1 MEGTR
6 RAEREEPAPRVAVIV
21 PAHNAERF
29 LPEALDSVLAQS
41 YTQWA
46 AVIADDASSDR
57 TREIAADYAAR
68 HPRRISV
75 VELNSNS
82 GPAVARNEAI
92 AASNGT
98 ELIALLD
105 SDDRWRGDYLE
116 RMLALYDEATTE
128 GHRVGIVACNALLET
143 PEGIAD
149 ETFADRFGWAVP
161 VTYER
166 MIERSTIFVGAVI
179 PRAVYDEIG
188 EFSPEC
194 WGSEDYDL
202 WLRIM
207 ERDYEV
213 VATREPLSVYRY
225 HGGGLSRNQLAMAN
239 AGIAAY
245 RRALDRA
252 VARRRK
258 RAIRKRLRHY
268 RALRARALLRD
279 AIARRRWFE
288 AARIVLGNGPVAAAA
303 VLQTPKRWREW
314 ARDLVLLARG

>member
-1 MEGTR
+1 MEGTG
-6 RAEREEPAPRVAVIV
+6 RAERVEPAPRVTVIV

-41 YTQWA
+41 YPQWE
-46 AVIADDASSDR
+46 AVVADDASSDR
-57 TREIAADYAAR
+57 TREIAALYAAR

-75 VELNSNS
+75 VEFDSNS

-105 SDDRWRGDYLE
+105 ADDRWRCDYLE
-116 RMLALYDEATTE
+116 RMVALYDEATTE

-161 VTYER
+161 VTYEG

-179 PRAVYDEIG
+179 PRAAYDEVG
-188 EFSPEC
+188 GFSPEC

-207 ERDYEV
+207 ERGYEV
-213 VATREPLSVYRY
+213 VSTPEPLAIYRY
-225 HGGGLSRNQLAMAN
+225 HAGGLSRSELTMAD

-245 RRALDRA
+245 RRALERA
-252 VARRRK
+252 VSRRWK

-279 AIARRRWFE
+279 AIARRSWVE
-288 AARIVLGNGPVAAAA
+288 AAQIMLESGPVAAAA